1 LGGLFGESTAGGVQ
15 PYKYNGK
22 ELDRMHGLDL
32 FDYGARHYDA
42 AIGRW
47 WTVDP
52 LAEMKP
58 WLTTYHFCSNNP
70 IVRVDPS
77 GMLDDWIY
85 DIQKKEYVWDG
96 RVSSRSETPSGYSYV
111 GPSLKDVNYHYKNT
125 NPIKAIFKGA
135 NFGENRTSWTGEL
148 NTPDVLTTAEM
159 WMEEPSKNIGE
170 GILKIVA
177 NVAYSIANSP
187 FSMLTGKTIGGTPL
201 NSTEKMDAFIDVAP
215 GLLSYPL
222 TKTGQVI
229 KTSKGLQGFN
239 QFIKKSP
246 GITSSEG
253 LPAGMKW
260 QTRAGQSFQKNKI
273 HQQSLKD
280 FDAGLKVGS
289 IGSSIN
295 DEIKK

>member
-1 LGGLFGESTAGGVQ
+1 
-15 PYKYNGK
+15 
-22 ELDRMHGLDL
+22 MHGLDL